1 MSRLLLPHVL
11 VPISCAAAAR
21 ARRHRPGPRRT
32 PWARGDQ
39 GARWGL
45 EAVPQ
50 LHGVP
55 KWVAAAAGLRDR
67 GSGANHR
74 RFIRSGWGTGPP
86 PGEWTDRGL
95 TQRPTTDGSSE
106 VVGVWGGA
114 SGGSAGRR
122 SHIAPQRLNHKRSA
136 NVVGGLRCDRRSRRQ
151 VR

>member
-11 VPISCAAAAR
+11 VPISLRCRRQGPQAPAQPTTHAMGPRGPGRALGAGSGPAV
-21 ARRHRPGPRRT
+21 ARRPKVGRGGCGSEGQGERRQPPT
-32 PWARGDQ
+32 
-39 GARWGL
+39 
-45 EAVPQ
+45 V
-50 LHGVP
+50 HP
-55 KWVAAAAGLRDR
+55 KWLGDR
-67 GSGANHR
+67 S
-74 RFIRSGWGTGPP
+74 P
-86 PGEWTDRGL
+86 PGGWTNRGL

-122 SHIAPQRLNHKRSA
+122 PHIAPQRLNHKRSA